1 MSSVACRGRSG
12 RVTRVRR
19 ARASS
24 TRNWDAAVTW
34 LFVALLHAIA
44 AWILV
49 RPVVID
55 RGDGGLPL
63 QVVFIQRLHA
73 RPQPVANRDQAV
85 APDSSAKPATHR
97 ARLQARAEQAVSSSS
112 PAWVVG
118 DDAWDRAGTGP
129 ADGIVFAHQPLASSF
144 NPRPRP
150 APGRFRM
157 RRQLSPE
164 DVVRG
169 VSQVLGFWPPGY
181 TDDPCAGLDKA
192 VEMFTQGRTAREQDL
207 LVDAFR
213 EREKYCK

>member
-1 MSSVACRGRSG
+1 MGDPAPRAGRQSAC
-12 RVTRVRR
+12 
-19 ARASS
+19 
-24 TRNWDAAVTW
+24 AAAP
-34 LFVALLHAIA
+34 FPIA
-44 AWILV
+44 ADL
-49 RPVVID
+49 RID

-118 DDAWDRAGTGP
+118 DDAWDRAGKGP

-207 LVDAFR
+207 LVDALR

>member
-1 MSSVACRGRSG
+1 V
-12 RVTRVRR
+12 
-19 ARASS
+19 
-24 TRNWDAAVTW
+24 
-34 LFVALLHAIA
+34 FVALFHLVV
-44 AWILV
+44 AWMLM
-49 RPVVID
+49 RPVFIG
-55 RGDGGLPL
+55 RGEVGTPL
-63 QVVFIQRLHA
+63 QVVFIQRVQV
-73 RPQPVANRDQAV
+73 RPQPVAKRNQAV
-85 APDSSAKPATHR
+85 APRSLRAEPPAHR